1 MPASLTLGGYD
12 EFRFKP
18 HDVNFN
24 LDPRNRTPSVNLRG
38 ITVSV
43 SDLNNW
49 TTPQP
54 LLSMNQSLTA
64 IIDTSTPYL
73 WLPQSVC
80 DRFAAKL
87 NLQWNET
94 LGVYVFSDGSQYSD
108 YLQNSDLSFTFSVS
122 SYDNLDNYAQPL
134 ALPGVVNITV
144 PSAAFAQLLR
154 YPFNNVI
161 GVTDSSVPYF
171 PLKRAAEGGPYIIG
185 RAFMQAA
192 YMILKYE
199 TSSFSLHEALFP
211 ANPATNIS
219 IVNIDHAPTS
229 PYPSHVEPPPES
241 GGLQTPQ
248 IVGIAVAVALAGGI
262 GLLTW
267 WCCRRRRKSRK
278 AKKGGDGVE
287 EMKEDTESID
297 SGSPRSPVRRMLS
310 IIIRRRRSKRPVI
323 HEVDGSHTQPVEF
336 AADASHEV
344 YELPVPLEPVELDS
358 NDGGTDEATEFG
370 TDNSQGLSP
379 YELARRKLDRQL
391 QGPSP
396 VYASALP
403 TAPMPEKMGQDVSPV
418 AHYRPSEEPSPA
430 SSPSYA
436 NTNSLPNSLPSPM
449 TPHPGDW
456 TNRHFDLPSPM
467 TVAPPFPSPHFPG
480 NNSGA
485 NTSPLSPTSP
495 HSLHSLRTQ
504 IPSFERSNTPNVSP
518 ISPGGPIIPPSPTYQ
533 RTPIDPSRVVCL
545 GPLPDNVQ
553 LPRLQLAL
561 PRLIT
566 PDGRIINSRPSPV
579 SPQSPL
585 APISAQSG
593 HRRRST
599 STLGSDFTVE
609 EENRA
614 QDISRHGSSGQ
625 QHHEQP
631 KEEQGTDD
639 FPRSP
644 RSMERIDGG
653 SELVHVPQLADKRYS
668 WENTR

>member
-43 SDLNNW
+43 S
-49 TTPQP
+49 
-54 LLSMNQSLTA
+54 MNESLTA

-80 DRFAAKL
+80 DRFAAEL

-94 LGVYVFSDGSQYSD
+94 LGVYVFSDGSQYND
-108 YLQNSDLSFTFSVS
+108 YLQNSDLSFTFSLS

-161 GVTDSSVPYF
+161 RVTDSSVPYF

-192 YMILKYE
+192 YMVLKYE

-211 ANPATNIS
+211 VNPSTNIS

-241 GGLQTPQ
+241 GGLKTPQ
-248 IVGIAVAVALAGGI
+248 IVGIAVAAALAGSI

-278 AKKGGDGVE
+278 AKKGGDSLG

-310 IIIRRRRSKRPVI
+310 IIIRRKKSKKPVI

-358 NDGGTDEATEFG
+358 NYEGTDEATEFG
-370 TDNSQGLSP
+370 TDNSHGLSP

-396 VYASALP
+396 VYTSASP
-403 TAPMPEKMGQDVSPV
+403 TSPMTEKTGQDVSPV
-418 AHYRPSEEPSPA
+418 PHHRPSDEPSPA

-480 NNSGA
+480 NNSGP
-485 NTSPLSPTSP
+485 NTSPLSPISP
-495 HSLHSLRTQ
+495 HSLHS
-504 IPSFERSNTPNVSP
+504 
-518 ISPGGPIIPPSPTYQ
+518 
-533 RTPIDPSRVVCL
+533 
-545 GPLPDNVQ
+545 
-553 LPRLQLAL
+553 
-561 PRLIT
+561 
-566 PDGRIINSRPSPV
+566 
-579 SPQSPL
+579 
-585 APISAQSG
+585 
-593 HRRRST
+593 
-599 STLGSDFTVE
+599 SDTDTV
-609 EENRA
+609 
-614 QDISRHGSSGQ
+614 
-625 QHHEQP
+625 
-631 KEEQGTDD
+631 
-639 FPRSP
+639 
-644 RSMERIDGG
+644 
-653 SELVHVPQLADKRYS
+653 L
-668 WENTR
+668 